1 MTKGISRRNF
11 LTGAALASVAAGAG
25 LAGCAPSADKKTTE
39 AVGAADSTAQYEWEK
54 APEPISDIAETVDTD
69 ILVIGAGL
77 SGCACAC
84 SAAENGGKV
93 TVVEKTESW
102 QGPAAASAQ
111 SIRAI
116 WTSSASRLTRSTP
129 SNIGFLS
136 AQAARTKTLS

>member
-25 LAGCAPSADKKTTE
+25 LAGCAPSADKKTE
-39 AVGAADSTAQYEWEK
+39 AVGTADATTQYEWEK
-54 APEPISDIAETVDTD
+54 VPEPITDIAETVDTD

-93 TVVEKTESW
+93 TVVET
-102 QGPAAASAQ
+102 
-111 SIRAI
+111 I
-116 WTSSASRLTRSTP
+116 
-129 SNIGFLS
+129 
-136 AQAARTKTLS
+136 

>member
-102 QGPAAASAQ
+102 QG
-111 SIRAI
+111 RGGGFGAI
-116 WTSSASRLTRSTP
+116 NSRY
-129 SNIGFLS
+129 
-136 AQAARTKTLS
+136 